1 MTTTIWIIK
10 SVLALLFVITG
21 AMKLALPK
29 NKLLEKGLKAL
40 LNINE
45 QQIRGIGLLEVLGGI
60 GLILPGMLNIF
71 PFLSGIAAFGL
82 ALTMVVATRTHLK
95 FKLPITGNIII
106 LILCLLVAFN
116 TFMS

>member
-1 MTTTIWIIK
+1 MTTIIWVIK

-45 QQIRGIGLLEVLGGI
+45 QQIRGIGFLEVLGAM
-60 GLILPGMLNIF
+60 GLILPGLLNIF
-71 PFLSGIAAFGL
+71 PLLTGVAAFGL
-82 ALTMVVATRTHLK
+82 ALTMLVATRTHLR
-95 FKLPITGNIII
+95 FKLPVTGNIII

-116 TFMS
+116 AFVS